1 MKRTVEQMDEKD
13 WIIVRLASLL
23 VNALGANEAMAL
35 SDYNRTCAWLFTNL
49 TMMED
54 LVMLDFYCE
63 ALEAV
68 HCEQGFTI
76 AGWPYAVIE
85 EPLPPECQLVESET

>member
-1 MKRTVEQMDEKD
+1 MKRTVSQMDEKD

-23 VNALGANEAMAL
+23 VNGFGFAAAM
-35 SDYNRTCAWLFTNL
+35 SMDDYRRTCTWLFTNL

-54 LVMLDFYCE
+54 LVMLDFYSE

-68 HCEQGFTI
+68 HREQGFTV
-76 AGWPYAVIE
+76 ADWPYTVIE

>member
-1 MKRTVEQMDEKD
+1 MKRTTDQMDEKD

-23 VNALGANEAMAL
+23 VNSLGADAAMKL
-35 SDYNRTCAWLFTNL
+35 NDYNRTCTWLFTNL

-54 LVMLDFYCE
+54 LVMLDFYSE

-68 HCEQGFTI
+68 HREQGFTI
-76 AGWPYAVIE
+76 ADWPYAVIE
-85 EPLPPECQLVESET
+85 EPPPPECQLVGGEV